1 MIRRIVPL
9 VLLLFAVLPCARA
22 QPDTSQAER
31 YVRRYAAHY
40 RVPPELIAALI
51 DVESRWN
58 PRAVSDKGAMG
69 LMQLMPATARRYG
82 AIHPFE
88 VEENIA
94 AGTRYVTAL
103 MWEFHGDM
111 RLVSAAYYAGD
122 RWIAKK
128 AIELQQPGCR
138 GLRRGRPAEI
148 HDAQTRIDRCAKEV
162 GAMRHFEVFLAM
174 MLLPLPALAADHA
187 VPARVATL
195 TIDPR
200 EVTILHLRPEFE
212 SSIRMPEEVTSV
224 ILGSPGAFKAE
235 HNEGEPQYVYVKP
248 ITKEPAQSNLLIA
261 TKSGQHVTIE
271 LISAGASAASD
282 TPPVDFLIEYRTT
295 RSFLVAGDTPGPI
308 AQKTTDKGQER
319 KTNSRAAE
327 RSSGAGDAPRSAIDE
342 VFAQQA
348 QINAPEWTKW
358 EGRQIETSVG
368 GVRQWKNETVVAY
381 SIFNNSDASVEIVP
395 PQIQIAGRK
404 PDKKKSK
411 KSKGI
416 LSDQMEIRDY
426 KLSTTRLEPGARADG
441 VVVFDRPN
449 FKESTEQLFL
459 QIAQAD
465 QVDRPILIRLP
476 FTPPISSDN
485 Q

>member
-1 MIRRIVPL
+1 
-9 VLLLFAVLPCARA
+9 
-22 QPDTSQAER
+22 
-31 YVRRYAAHY
+31 
-40 RVPPELIAALI
+40 
-51 DVESRWN
+51 
-58 PRAVSDKGAMG
+58 
-69 LMQLMPATARRYG
+69 
-82 AIHPFE
+82 
-88 VEENIA
+88 
-94 AGTRYVTAL
+94 
-103 MWEFHGDM
+103 
-111 RLVSAAYYAGD
+111 
-122 RWIAKK
+122 
-128 AIELQQPGCR
+128 
-138 GLRRGRPAEI
+138 
-148 HDAQTRIDRCAKEV
+148 
-162 GAMRHFEVFLAM
+162 MRHFEVFLAA
-174 MLLPLPALAADHA
+174 MLLPLPVVAADHA

-200 EVTILHLRPEFE
+200 TVTILNLRPEFE
-212 SSIRMPEEVTSV
+212 SSIQMPEDVTSV

-261 TKSGQHVTIE
+261 TKSGQHVTLE

-282 TPPVDFLIEYRTT
+282 TPPVDFLIEYRAA
-295 RSFLVAGDTPGPI
+295 RSFLIAGDTFGP
-308 AQKTTDKGQER
+308 AAPRAGNKGQER
-319 KTNSRAAE
+319 KTSSRATE
-327 RSSGAGDAPRSAIDE
+327 PTSGTGDAPKSSLDE

-348 QINAPEWTKW
+348 QINAPEWKKW

-368 GVRQWKNETVVAY
+368 GVRQWKNETAIAY
-381 SIFNNSDASVEIVP
+381 SIFNNSNASVEIVP
-395 PQIQIAGRK
+395 PQIQMAGRR

-476 FTPPISSDN
+476 FTPPISADR